1 MGIKEIRDGRRNEN
15 RWKGKVEW
23 SSDERK
29 GSVRRGREEDRRTGA
44 GEEEGSRRRGEEE
57 GSRRRGEDLDEKK
70 KGVGEE
76 EERIR
81 GGQEKRRR

>member
-1 MGIKEIRDGRRNEN
+1 MSK
-15 RWKGKVEW
+15 K
-23 SSDERK
+23 RK
-29 GSVRRGREEDRRTGA
+29 RGGQEDR
-44 GEEEGSRRRGEEE
+44 
-57 GSRRRGEDLDEKK
+57 SRRRGEDLDGKK

>member
-29 GSVRRGREEDRRTGA
+29 GSVRRGREE
-44 GEEEGSRRRGEEE
+44 EGSRRRG
-57 GSRRRGEDLDEKK
+57 GEP
-70 KGVGEE
+70 
-76 EERIR
+76 
-81 GGQEKRRR
+81 EKRRRGGEPEKRRGPG